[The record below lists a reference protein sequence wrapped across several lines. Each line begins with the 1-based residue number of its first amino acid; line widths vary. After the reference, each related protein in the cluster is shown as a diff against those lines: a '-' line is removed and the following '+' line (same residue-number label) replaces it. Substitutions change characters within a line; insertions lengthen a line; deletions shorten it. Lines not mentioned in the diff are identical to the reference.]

1 MSADRD
7 SAGDRTGDQN
17 GRGSPTTVGR
27 REALAAILAG
37 GIASGAAWGA
47 PTSNPKERAMTSGN
61 ARMPTVYLPHGG
73 GPWPFMEPPDDVA
86 RLEYRGLGD
95 YLKSIPARLAQRPRA
110 LVVISAHWEERL
122 PTVMTSARPPMFYDY
137 GGFPPETYQIR
148 WPAPGEPQLAA
159 RVRGLL
165 EAAGIGSGEDSKR
178 GFDHGTF
185 VPLKLMYPEADVPTI
200 QLSLQQGLDPA
211 RHLAIGRALAPLR
224 DEGIALVGSGMS
236 FHDIGKRGY
245 VEHSERFDEWL
256 QRVIV
261 AEPPARD
268 AELVHWSSAPSARMA
283 HAREDHLLP
292 LLVIAGAAGA
302 DRGNPVWSGRYMG
315 ARIRAVDFGAGD
327 RA

>member
-1 MSADRD
+1 
-7 SAGDRTGDQN
+7 
-17 GRGSPTTVGR
+17 
-27 REALAAILAG
+27 
-37 GIASGAAWGA
+37 
-47 PTSNPKERAMTSGN
+47 MTSGN
-61 ARMPTVYLPHGG
+61 ARMPTIYLPHGG

-86 RLEYRGLGD
+86 RREYMLLAD
-95 YLKSIPARLAQRPRA
+95 YLKSIPARLPQRPRA
-110 LVVISAHWEERL
+110 MVVISAHWEERL
-122 PTVMTSARPPMFYDY
+122 PTVMTSARPPMLYDY
-137 GGFPPETYQIR
+137 GGFPPETYEIR
-148 WPAPGEPQLAA
+148 WPAPGEPKLAA

-165 EAAGIGSGEDSKR
+165 EAAGIRSGEDSRR

-200 QLSLQQGLDPA
+200 QLSLQDGLDPL

-256 QRVIV
+256 ERVIV
-261 AEPPARD
+261 AEQSARD
-268 AELVHWSSAPSARMA
+268 ADLVVWSSAPSARMA

-292 LLVIAGAAGA
+292 LMVIAGAAGA
-302 DRGNPVWSGRYMG
+302 DRGKPVWSGRYMG
-315 ARIRAVDFGAGD
+315 ARIRAVHFDAGG